1 MRLSL
6 FKALRLA
13 AVVSFFTIAGF
24 AQLMPCPIA
33 ATGYKVWID
42 DISVQSPSAQSW
54 SPVVSYALKSMLE
67 GLGHS
72 AGSAPPHLRVSVLT
86 CTGRHPS
93 SLGLFS
99 DQVLRAQNTESV
111 VLELWAD
118 MLAVGSATR
127 LSFSYV
133 LVPVLV
139 SSHNEGGRFSHT
151 NLVTPQNPDEVLA
164 LLRRKKTIEAYYDIA
179 IGAKLFAENQW
190 SLAPTYL
197 CKGAALMQNSPDDA
211 DLVKYSRA
219 LAIDAA
225 QKAASSQNGDNI
237 YQLRGGNSHPCEAT
251 RR

>member
-1 MRLSL
+1 M
-6 FKALRLA
+6 LRVEA
-13 AVVSFFTIAGF
+13 GSFVCVEIDAGR
-24 AQLMPCPIA
+24 
-33 ATGYKVWID
+33 TRT
-42 DISVQSPSAQSW
+42 SAC
-54 SPVVSYALKSMLE
+54 
-67 GLGHS
+67 
-72 AGSAPPHLRVSVLT
+72 SAPPHLRVSVLT

-118 MLAVGSATR
+118 MLAMGSATR

-237 YQLRGGNSHPCEAT
+237 YQLRGGTPIRARPQGDEIVSIGYCCRWHYPAVHIRSLL
-251 RR
+251 RRRV